1 MSATATETLNHGHSM
16 PAAECAHDRVLVLG
30 VGNLLVGDEGVGVH
44 VVQALQRQSW
54 PDYVEIVD
62 GGTGGFHLL
71 ELLQSAPRVI
81 LIDATRDGL
90 WPGSV
95 THFRAVQ
102 PSDFPAALGAHD
114 IGLKA
119 LLTGAA
125 LLGDLPEVE
134 VITISVDELKPMSMD
149 LSPDVAAALPAVERL
164 VRQLIK

>member
-1 MSATATETLNHGHSM
+1 MSVLTTESTNGGM
-16 PAAECAHDRVLVLG
+16 PAAEMMHERVLVLG

-44 VVQALQRQSW
+44 VAQALQQRDW
-54 PDYVEIVD
+54 PEHVEIVD

-95 THFRAVQ
+95 NHFHAVQ
-102 PSDFPAALGAHD
+102 PSDFPSALGAHD

-119 LLTGAA
+119 LLTAAA
-125 LLGDLPEVE
+125 LLGHLPDIE
-134 VITISVDELKPMSMD
+134 VITISVDELKPMTLE
-149 LSPDVAAALPAVERL
+149 LSPDVAAALPVVERL
-164 VRQLIK
+164 VRQLVR